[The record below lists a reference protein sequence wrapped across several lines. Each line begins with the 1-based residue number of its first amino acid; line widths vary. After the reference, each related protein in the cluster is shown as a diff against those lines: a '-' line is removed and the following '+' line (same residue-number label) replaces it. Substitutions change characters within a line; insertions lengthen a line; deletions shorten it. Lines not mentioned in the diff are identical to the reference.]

1 MWGKHQKMEPRAE
14 NEPKFNPQNKT
25 DRKILMTVVISC
37 SILILLIIGLI
48 LVYIFLM

>member
-25 DRKILMTVVISC
+25 DRKILMAVIIS
-37 SILILLIIGLI
+37 SAVLVLLIIGLI
-48 LVYIFLM
+48 LVYIYLM